1 MKVSVIVPVYNVEKY
16 LKRCLDSLI
25 HQTLKDIEII
35 IVNDGST
42 DQSGDVAEQYGKC
55 YENVIVISKK
65 NGGLSDARNYGMKY
79 ARGEYIAFVDS
90 DDYVEKSM
98 FEKLYTK
105 ARNDDLDIVVCDTF
119 IDYPGNSYVLRSNL
133 HFTDDPVR
141 AYVYASPMACTR
153 LVKRSVMEKFPFQK
167 GILYEDL
174 NVTPTYIT
182 ETSRVGF
189 LEEPLYHYVQRE
201 NSIMNQTDF
210 NNRLLDIFKV
220 TAHVKAVF
228 EEYGMYDEYHEEIEY
243 LYLIHLLRSAVLRFL
258 QYRNTDKYL
267 EQINMIFRRDFP
279 MWKKNRY
286 FKQSGMKFKTVCYLA
301 YYKQYFLLKILNR
314 LNNC

>member
-16 LKRCLDSLI
+16 LGRCLDSLI
-25 HQTLKDIEII
+25 EQTLKEIEII
-35 IVNDGST
+35 VVNDGST
-42 DQSGDVAEQYGKC
+42 DRSGELADQYC
-55 YENVIVISKK
+55 ARFENIISVSKP

-79 ARGEYIAFVDS
+79 VSGEYIAFVDS

-105 ARNDDLDIVVCDTF
+105 AKNDDLDIVVCDTF
-119 IDYPGNSYVLRSNL
+119 MDYPGNSYVLKSNL

-153 LVKRSVMEKFPFQK
+153 LVKRSVMEKFSFQK
-167 GILYEDL
+167 GTLYEDL

-182 ETSRVGF
+182 ETSKVGF

-228 EEYGMYDEYHEEIEY
+228 EEHGMYDEYHEEIEY

-267 EQINMIFRRDFP
+267 EQINMIIRRDFP

-286 FKQSGMKFKTVCYLA
+286 LKQSGMKFKTVCYLA
-301 YYKQYFLLKILNR
+301 YYKQYLLLKILNH
-314 LNNC
+314 LNNS